1 MMKTITN
8 LIFYSVFVLPF
19 FACSKNKEELS
30 TINIEANI
38 NNLKIVNLSQF
49 TDNIEYVP
57 LETRDYILLN
67 ASCKCDF
74 LDSLVLVYD
83 LNQCQLYNTNGKF
96 LNSIGS
102 KGRGP
107 GEFQFCVQ
115 ACFSRHNSIYLQSNL
130 YELNEYSLDGT
141 LINKYNNTFRINNSD
156 DNFIFNWELL
166 YDSLFFGHMPNTTGQ
181 IEFKSLL
188 INKQGDIK
196 YKWKNY
202 DYVPRQGVEFGLE
215 RNAYVYYFKGSL
227 YFKQFYN
234 DTMFYLD
241 DKYELLP
248 AYSFYLGNLKMPKS
262 VRGGHFGGKEL
273 WDYISLYD
281 VFQTENYL
289 FLNCGFGNRFP
300 AKRLTT
306 QTIIQ
311 QMGTTWYNTTYM
323 LGVVDKNSGNIKFC
337 KPTSTDNSLFTT
349 GIYNDI
355 DAGPRFFPNQRV
367 NDSTLVMLLSADN
380 LKAHIASDDFKSNNP
395 KFVDKKIKLENF
407 ADGINVMDNPVLMF
421 VTFNK

>member
-1 MMKTITN
+1 
-8 LIFYSVFVLPF
+8 
-19 FACSKNKEELS
+19 
-30 TINIEANI
+30 
-38 NNLKIVNLSQF
+38 
-49 TDNIEYVP
+49 
-57 LETRDYILLN
+57 
-67 ASCKCDF
+67 
-74 LDSLVLVYD
+74 
-83 LNQCQLYNTNGKF
+83 
-96 LNSIGS
+96 
-102 KGRGP
+102 
-107 GEFQFCVQ
+107 
-115 ACFSRHNSIYLQSNL
+115 
-130 YELNEYSLDGT
+130 
-141 LINKYNNTFRINNSD
+141 
-156 DNFIFNWELL
+156 
-166 YDSLFFGHMPNTTGQ
+166 MPNTTGQ

-262 VRGGHFGGKEL
+262 VRGGRFGGKEL

-300 AKRLTT
+300 AKRLTP

-311 QMGTTWYNTTYM
+311 QMGPTWYNTTYM

-337 KPTSTDNSLFTT
+337 KPTSTDNPLFTT
-349 GIYNDI
+349 GIFNDI